1 MRSTLPSIIAVAAF
15 LALGLSSGCGRGV
28 DLDVSRTFQE
38 AQETFDDAQEPEDF
52 LRAAGLYQSIL
63 DRGVVSGVVLYNQGN
78 AYMQAGQRGRA
89 IAAYRQAQR
98 YRPRDPYL
106 EANLLYA
113 LGSETPVAGRRP
125 VIEYLLFWQNWL
137 SYPEKFRLAAA
148 AAAVAFAL
156 GVLAIVRRRRLFT
169 LWAVGGLV
177 LTLLLAFSAGYDW
190 RRFDGIVHGTIVRE
204 EVIVRKGNADSYEP
218 AFTEPLTEGAEFLR
232 VEDRGDWLLIR
243 LSGNE
248 EGWVRE
254 DDVVLY

>member
-1 MRSTLPSIIAVAAF
+1 MRNTLPPIIAVAASV
-15 LALGLSSGCGRGV
+15 ALGLSSGCGRGV

-38 AQETFDDAQEPEDF
+38 AQQVFDDAQSPDDF

-63 DRGVVSGVVLYNQGN
+63 KRGVVSGVVLYNQGN
-78 AYMQAGQRGRA
+78 AYMQAHQRGRA

-113 LGSETPVAGRRP
+113 LGSETRVTGRRP
-125 VIEYLLFWQNWL
+125 MIEYLLFWQNWL
-137 SYPEKFRLAAA
+137 SYPEKFRLATA

-156 GVLAIVRRRRLFT
+156 GVIAIVRRRRLST
-169 LWAVGGLV
+169 RLAVGGLV

-190 RRFDGIVHGTIVRE
+190 RRFDRIVHGVVVRQ
-204 EVIVRKGNADSYEP
+204 EVIARKGNADGYEP
-218 AFTEPLTEGAEFLR
+218 AFTEPLTEGAEFR
-232 VEDRGDWLLIR
+232 RIEHRSDWLLIR
-243 LSGNE
+243 LSGDE

-254 DDVVLY
+254 EDVVVY